1 MDLQS
6 VNLWDEFTEKKFK
19 MLKKTHT
26 SASPWMILRS
36 DNKHFARREAMK
48 YILNAVRYRGRN
60 RTLDFTLHPNI
71 AVAGDKEL
79 KMMKKQRKEYGKF
92 IS

>member
-1 MDLQS
+1 
-6 VNLWDEFTEKKFK
+6 
-19 MLKKTHT
+19 
-26 SASPWMILRS
+26 MILRS

-60 RTLDFTLHPNI
+60 KTLDFTLHPNI